1 VSPFA
6 RSDFLQPVLARKIQT
21 RHEYFERRLPA
32 RLPSSTLVRSNLHNM
47 EQKTIRPQAFVGT
60 VVKTAMK
67 DTATVRVDR
76 YVKNAKYKKYFVR
89 SKKYLAHD
97 PGNTV
102 HVGDTVTIV
111 ATRPISKMKRFAI
124 DPAKTI
130 PAETTT
136 D

>member
-1 VSPFA
+1 
-6 RSDFLQPVLARKIQT
+6 
-21 RHEYFERRLPA
+21 
-32 RLPSSTLVRSNLHNM
+32 M
-47 EQKTIRPQAFVGT
+47 ENKTSRPQSFTGT
-60 VVKTAMK
+60 VVKAAMK

-102 HVGDTVTIV
+102 KVGDTVTIV
-111 ATRPISKMKRFAI
+111 ATKPISKMKRFAI
-124 DPAKTI
+124 DSAKTVRGKG
-130 PAETTT
+130 ANNE